1 MTDEQTPIGG
11 MSDEDVIKRMETA
24 TRELDEANR
33 RLRAEMVLMEE
44 MKIKSLLGGQSLGG
58 VPEKVEAER
67 EYALRM
73 LRGGQ

>member
-1 MTDEQTPIGG
+1 MTDEQTPTSG

-44 MKIKSLLGGQSLGG
+44 MKIKSMLGGRAEVGI
-58 VPEKVEAER
+58 PEKVETER

-73 LRGGQ
+73 LRGGI

>member
-1 MTDEQTPIGG
+1 MTDEQTPTSG
-11 MSDEDVIKRMETA
+11 MSDEDVIKRMDEATA
-24 TRELDEANR
+24 RLDDANR

-58 VPEKVEAER
+58 VPEKVETER